1 MAVRVI
7 EDEEGSPG
15 SRMEKK
21 EPSQKAKGDFLAK
34 TSFSKRQERRQKIRD
49 VFIKPQP
56 QNWSAG
62 PLPEQLTVRDDDK

>member
-34 TSFSKRQERRQKIRD
+34 TSFSKRDKREDRR
-49 VFIKPQP
+49 FEM
-56 QNWSAG
+56 SS
-62 PLPEQLTVRDDDK
+62 

>member
-34 TSFSKRQERRQKIRD
+34 TSFSKRQERRQKI
-49 VFIKPQP
+49 QP